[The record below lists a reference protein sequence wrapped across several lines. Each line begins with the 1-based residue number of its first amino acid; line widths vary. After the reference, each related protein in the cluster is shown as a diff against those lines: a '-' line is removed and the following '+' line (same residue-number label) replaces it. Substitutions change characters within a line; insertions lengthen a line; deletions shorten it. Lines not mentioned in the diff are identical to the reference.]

1 MSLERLL
8 SEVQKYHPNPDL
20 VLLEKAYHFAEKAH
34 AGQLRASGE
43 PYFIHLEETALIACK
58 LRLDTPSVAA
68 ALLHDTI
75 EDCDVT
81 AKLLEKEFGPE
92 IAHIV
97 EGVSRLTRLEFVS
110 REEEQIESFRKLLIA
125 MAQDIRV
132 VLIKLCDRLHNMRT
146 LEHVSEAKQRR
157 KATESMEIYAPLA
170 NRLGLHW
177 MKSEIEDLCLRYLR
191 PELHLEIVSQFE
203 ENKTDREQY
212 IKRTTAEIARL
223 LEEAGIS
230 ASVKG
235 RSKHFFSIWQK
246 MERENIGFDE
256 IHDLL
261 GFRLIVPTIRACYEA
276 LGVMHSSWKPVPGR
290 FKDYIAMPKPNMYQS
305 LHTTVIGPEGRRIE
319 LQIRTPEMNRI
330 AEEGVAAHWRYK
342 EGGDD
347 TKGFDLQWVKDLV
360 ETQEYLKNPEEF
372 IQSVKGELFPEEVF
386 VFTPRGDL
394 IRLQY
399 ESTPLDFAYA
409 IHTDIGNTTT
419 GAKVNGSIVP
429 LSHKLENGDT
439 VEVITSKNQSPS
451 KDWLGYVKSTKAK
464 QRIRAFLRT
473 QEQAHSMA
481 IGMEILA
488 KDLKRLD
495 LTLKK
500 LEKSGKLREVAKE
513 LGLRTEGSLYAEIGY
528 GKITSYRVIS
538 KLAPELPDV
547 EERLKPKESRLGRIV
562 RNASETSKK
571 HGVRVSGI
579 DDMMVRFAKCC
590 EPLPGDRITGF
601 ITRGRGVTIHN
612 ASCPQ
617 VLANDPQR
625 RLEVA
630 WDGDIKG
637 ARRVK
642 LIVTSQDQRGLLAK
656 LSKAVTDAGAD
667 IKSASIKTT
676 DTAKAIISFEVEL
689 IDSAQYRSIVRGL
702 EMVSGV
708 IKVERITKWDGG
720 QE

>member
-1 MSLERLL
+1 MSLEQLL

-20 VLLEKAYHFAEKAH
+20 LLLEKAYRFAEKAH
-34 AGQLRASGE
+34 SGQLRASGE
-43 PYFIHLEETALIACK
+43 PYFIHLVETALIACK
-58 LRLDTPSVAA
+58 LRLDIPSVSA

-81 AKLLEKEFGPE
+81 AKQLEEEFSPE

-146 LEHVSEAKQRR
+146 LEFVPESKQRR
-157 KATESMEIYAPLA
+157 KATESKEIYAPLA

-191 PELHLEIVSQFE
+191 PELYSQFVSRFE
-203 ENKTDREQY
+203 ETKEDREAY
-212 IKRTTAEIARL
+212 IKRTTGEIAGL

-235 RSKHFFSIWQK
+235 RAKHFFSIWQK
-246 MERENIGFDE
+246 MERDNITFDE
-256 IHDLL
+256 INDLL
-261 GFRLIVPTIRACYEA
+261 GFRIIVPTIRACYEA
-276 LGVMHSSWKPVPGR
+276 LGVMHSAWKPVPGR

-330 AEEGVAAHWRYK
+330 AEDGVAAHWRYK
-342 EGGDD
+342 EGGDVN
-347 TKGFDLQWVKDLV
+347 KGFDLQWVRDLV

-394 IRLQY
+394 IRLPY
-399 ESTPLDFAYA
+399 GSTPLDFAYA
-409 IHTDIGNTTT
+409 VHTDIGNTTT
-419 GAKVNGSIVP
+419 GAKVNGSIIP

-451 KDWLGYVKSTKAK
+451 KDWLAYVKSTKAK

-481 IGMEILA
+481 IGMELLA
-488 KDLKRLD
+488 KDLRKLD
-495 LTLKK
+495 ITLKK
-500 LEKSGKLREVAKE
+500 LEKSGKLRAVAKD
-513 LGLRTEGSLYAEIGY
+513 LGLKTEGALYAEIGY

-538 KLAPELPDV
+538 KLAPEMPDI

-562 RNASETSKK
+562 RSATVTSRQK
-571 HGVRVSGI
+571 HGVRVSGM
-579 DDMMVRFAKCC
+579 DDMLVRFAKCC
-590 EPLPGDRITGF
+590 EPLPGDRIVGF

-625 RLEVA
+625 RLEVN

-637 ARRVK
+637 ARRVRI
-642 LIVTSQDQRGLLAK
+642 IVTAQDQRGLLAK

-667 IKSASIKTT
+667 IKSAAIKTT
-676 DTAKAIISFEVEL
+676 ETAKAIISFEIEL
-689 IDSAQYRSIVRGL
+689 LDSAQYRNIVRGL
-702 EMVSGV
+702 EMVAGV

-720 QE
+720 K